1 MRGVSEPPQGQ
12 EDGLALI
19 ARLRQIER
27 AAPEKGPA
35 CRRLLDKLLPH
46 ARQPGGAAG
55 GSAGAGEQRAGQNQP
70 VVSVSVPPSPWSG
83 HPARWNGKFQPNL
96 NEQTIRNQLQRRV

>member
-1 MRGVSEPPQGQ
+1 MHAMLLEDEQPQGHQ
-12 EDGLALI
+12 DVLALI

-46 ARQPGGAAG
+46 AGQPGGAAD
-55 GSAGAGEQRAGQNQP
+55 GSAGAGEQRTDQNQA
-70 VVSVSVPPSPWSG
+70 VVSVSVPPPPWSG
-83 HPARWNGKFQPNL
+83 HPARWNGKSQPNL
-96 NEQTIRNQLQRRV
+96 NVRCTPDPP